1 MDDATARREIPV
13 TEVERLH
20 GEYRVAMLKNDWPFV
35 PERRAVTLPAPRDRI
50 EEVAQLWFAGRLGWS
65 EAMDQAFKW
74 YEQQGNDREAARVA
88 VNLAD
93 AVINAAD
100 PQYVAGRQLLKAGDP
115 ARGERYLRRAIR
127 LDGTRVEYR
136 MSLAQAQ
143 FMQGRVQDSIAT
155 LEAVLAEH
163 PDDER
168 AQYWL
173 GEMRRRAQSP

>member
-1 MDDATARREIPV
+1 V
-13 TEVERLH
+13 TEVDRLQ
-20 GEYRVAMLKNDWPFV
+20 GQYRVELLKNDWPFV
-35 PERRAVTLPAPRDRI
+35 PERRAVSFPEPTGRI
-50 EEVAQLWFAGRLGWS
+50 EEIAQLWFAGRLGWS
-65 EAMDQAFKW
+65 EAMIQALAW
-74 YEQQGNDREAARVA
+74 YEQQGNAREAARVA

-100 PQYVAGRQLLKAGDP
+100 PQYVAGRQLLKADDP

-127 LDGTRVEYR
+127 LDGARIEYR

-173 GEMRRRAQSP
+173 GEMRGRAQTP